1 MTAPTDAQLQAAFL
15 AARKFG
21 KILDDEVL
29 AAIIA
34 AGTAAPE
41 VRVTRYHITNC
52 QPGQRDQGYVYQTTG
67 PDGSKWDNKSIVTLR
82 DLLRRRYGRD
92 LKITETWKAG
102 R

>member
-1 MTAPTDAQLQAAFL
+1 MN
-15 AARKFG
+15 
-21 KILDDEVL
+21 EVK
-29 AAIIA
+29 
-34 AGTAAPE
+34 
-41 VRVTRYHITNC
+41 VTRYHITNA

-67 PDGSKWDNKSIVTLR
+67 PDESRWDNKSIVTLR